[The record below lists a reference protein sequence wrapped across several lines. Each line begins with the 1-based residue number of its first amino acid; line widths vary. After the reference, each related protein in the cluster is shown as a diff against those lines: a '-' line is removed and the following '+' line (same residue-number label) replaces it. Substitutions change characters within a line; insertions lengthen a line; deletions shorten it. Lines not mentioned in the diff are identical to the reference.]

1 VSAAPVDPQGAR
13 VPENPD
19 VRFERVD
26 ASPAV
31 VARWG
36 IGLGLVTIVCAA
48 IAVWLLVWLRR
59 HEEAGDAPR
68 PALYFS
74 TEKRQPEGV
83 RLQSA
88 PFQDLHRLRDE
99 ERDILDHYGWVDE
112 PAGVVR
118 IPIERAMALYVERQ
132 GAAGTAASATPRSS
146 GLPTDSAPVPAAL
159 AASPA
164 PVTDAAP
171 AAPVSPAPA
180 PTARRP

>member
-1 VSAAPVDPQGAR
+1 MTAAPTEPQGTP

-26 ASPAV
+26 ANPAV

-36 IGLGLVTIVCAA
+36 IGLGLMTIVCAA

-74 TEKRQPEGV
+74 TEQRQPEGV

-88 PFQDLHRLRDE
+88 PFQDLQRLLDE
-99 ERDILDHYGWVDE
+99 EREILDHYAWVDE

-118 IPIERAMALYVERQ
+118 IPISRAMVLYVERQ
-132 GAAGTAASATPRSS
+132 RTGTAPSTLPPSS
-146 GLPTDSAPVPAAL
+146 GLPTDSAPVPAPA

-164 PVTDAAP
+164 PVTDASP
-171 AAPVSPAPA
+171 AAPVSPAPG
-180 PTARRP
+180 PTGRRP